1 MQGLSAWPRALE
13 GKEGWGVR
21 ESPHHQIRNGEFL
34 TIILDPLTQIMGTGK
49 SLNLGPLPPECMRI
63 DSSDSKL

>member
-13 GKEGWGVR
+13 GKGGWGV
-21 ESPHHQIRNGEFL
+21 SPSLQIRNGEFL

-63 DSSDSKL
+63 ESSDSKL

>member
-1 MQGLSAWPRALE
+1 MAQSIGGKRGL
-13 GKEGWGVR
+13 GG
-21 ESPHHQIRNGEFL
+21 ESPLQIRNGGFL

-63 DSSDSKL
+63 ESSDSKL